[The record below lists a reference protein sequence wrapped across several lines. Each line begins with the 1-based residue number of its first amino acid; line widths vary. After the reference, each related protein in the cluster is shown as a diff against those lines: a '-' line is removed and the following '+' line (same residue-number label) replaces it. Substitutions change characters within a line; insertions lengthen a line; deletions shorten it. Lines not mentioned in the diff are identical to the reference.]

1 MYPWGKGTHK
11 QKSEHCLPDNAISKV
26 QCAPLIILN
35 RFLLMPTDNN
45 FTLSSIP
52 LKDELNSVKIK
63 NLWKEAEA
71 VYGKPCWDDIVLTL
85 NGVPHK
91 NFIKSGD
98 SLYFPGE
105 SSIRA
110 SFDKGR

>member
-1 MYPWGKGTHK
+1 M
-11 QKSEHCLPDNAISKV
+11 SDSKV
-26 QCAPLIILN
+26 RDEVTRSFYPDPMSLN
-35 RFLLMPTDNN
+35 YNN

-63 NLWKEAEA
+63 YLWKEAEA
-71 VYGKPCWDDIVLTL
+71 VYGKPYWDDVVLTL

-105 SSIRA
+105 SSIKA
-110 SFDKGR
+110 SFDKGRK

>member
-1 MYPWGKGTHK
+1 MITNSRYDFM
-11 QKSEHCLPDNAISKV
+11 SDSKV
-26 QCAPLIILN
+26 RDEVTRSFYPDPMSLN
-35 RFLLMPTDNN
+35 YNN

-52 LKDELNSVKIK
+52 VKDELNSVKIK
-63 NLWKEAEA
+63 YLWKEAEA
-71 VYGKPCWDDIVLTL
+71 VYGKPCWDDVVLTL

-110 SFDKGR
+110 SFDKGRK